1 MQLHYPFHPDKR
13 TAICG
18 AFFLCLSYSLTAQTP
33 QAAAPPQGNAG
44 VIAKGLAPRA
54 TPGDYQAR
62 AEVGGLTIAAEFAGH
77 SVPAA
82 QVALSNEDYV
92 TVEVGLFGPPD
103 AHATVSTHDF
113 SLRINGKKSALPSQA
128 YALTF
133 GSLKDPSWAPPESAD
148 SKSSKTS
155 LGGGDQKDPTATPAP
170 VHPPFALKR
179 GWELEVQKAA
189 LPEGDRQLP
198 VAGLLFFRYG
208 GREKGID
215 DVELIYEGSAGKV
228 SIPLHP

>member
-1 MQLHYPFHPDKR
+1 LYYPLHPEMR
-13 TAICG
+13 IALCATAC
-18 AFFLCLSYSLTAQTP
+18 FLFLQGSLPAQTP
-33 QAAAPPQGNAG
+33 QAGAAPQGNAG
-44 VIAKGLAPRA
+44 VIAKGLPPRA

-82 QVALSNEDYV
+82 QAALANEDYV
-92 TVEVGLFGPPD
+92 TVEVAVFGPPE
-103 AHATVSTHDF
+103 AHAGISTRDF
-113 SLRINGKKSALPSQA
+113 SLRINGRKSALPSQPFA
-128 YALTF
+128 VTF
-133 GSLKDPSWAPPESAD
+133 GSLKDPEWAPPESAD

-155 LGGGDQKDPTATPAP
+155 LGGGDQKDPLATPAP

-208 GREKGID
+208 GKEKGID
-215 DVELIYEGSAGKV
+215 EVELIYEGSAGKV
-228 SIPLHP
+228 EIPLHP